1 MEIMGINLVLVM
13 VLMTCAWLLSLALRD
28 SSIADVFWGLGFV
41 LIAWSTF
48 FQAGGAFPRK
58 LLITVLVSL
67 WGLRLAGYIGY
78 RKLGEGED
86 RRYRKWRE
94 QYGKKYWWVSLFKV
108 FLLQGLLLWI
118 ISLVVQIGQA
128 SATPPALGWLDGAGA
143 FVWAVGF
150 VFELTADYQLYRFK
164 ADPQN
169 KGKVMDRGLWGTS
182 RHPNYFGECL
192 VWWGLFLVTL
202 STPNG
207 LWALISPVTITFLLL
222 KVSGVTLTEKNI
234 EEKRPAYKAYKERTS
249 PFVPWFSRRNGV

>member
-1 MEIMGINLVLVM
+1 MEILGINLVLATA
-13 VLMTCAWLLSLALRD
+13 LMFCVWLLSLALRD

-48 FQAGGAFPRK
+48 FQAEGVFLRK

-94 QYGKKYWWVSLFKV
+94 QYGKNYWWVSLFKV
-108 FLLQGLLLWI
+108 FLLQGLLLWVV
-118 ISLVVQIGQA
+118 SLVVQIGQA
-128 SATPPALGWLDGAGA
+128 SPTPPALGWLEGVGA

-150 VFELTADYQLYRFK
+150 VFEVTADYQLYRFK
-164 ADPQN
+164 ADPAN

-234 EEKRPAYKAYKERTS
+234 EEKRPAYRAYKERTS
-249 PFVPWFSRRNGV
+249 PFVPWFPRRKGS